1 MRKYFSL
8 AATIFLVVAGYATA
22 QDSPQAP
29 VTEKPAASA
38 PSKSAQGQV
47 AAPATEKQSASAG
60 AASAQDKAAQPVA
73 DKPAGTAGG
82 GDAHAAKAQPVQPEP
97 GYVIGPE
104 DVLEIEVWQ
113 EKEFSREVPVRPDG
127 KITLPL
133 LNDIQA
139 AGLTPNELAGS
150 ISKML
155 EKYVTGPQ
163 VTVIVGQ
170 IRSRVIYIS
179 GEVNKPGA
187 LPLLTKMTVLQAI
200 SMVGGPNQLAN
211 AKKIYVLRT
220 ENGKQV
226 RYPFNYKEAIKGRD
240 LNQNILLKPGDTI
253 VVP

>member
-1 MRKYFSL
+1 MRKYFGLVAALIL
-8 AATIFLVVAGYATA
+8 AAAGSAVAQEPAK
-22 QDSPQAP
+22 AP

-38 PSKSAQGQV
+38 ASTPAQGQV
-47 AAPATEKQSASAG
+47 TAPATVKQSASAG
-60 AASAQDKAAQPVA
+60 AASAQDKAGQPVA
-73 DKPAGTAGG
+73 DKPAGTVGQ
-82 GDAHAAKAQPVQPEP
+82 DKAHAAKAQSIQLDP

-104 DVLEIEVWQ
+104 DVLAIEVWQ
-113 EKEFSREVPVRPDG
+113 EKEFSRETPVRPDG

-139 AGLTPNELAGS
+139 AGMTPTELAAS
-150 ISKML
+150 IAKAL
-155 EKYVTGPQ
+155 EKFVTSPQ
-163 VTVIVGQ
+163 VTVIVAQ
-170 IRSRVIYIS
+170 IRSRMIYIS

-187 LPLLTKMTVLQAI
+187 LPLLTSMTVLQAI

-211 AKKIYVLRT
+211 PKKIYVLRT

-226 RYPFNYKEAIKGRD
+226 RYPFNYKEAIKGKD

>member
-8 AATIFLVVAGYATA
+8 VAALLMAAAGSAAA
-22 QDSPQAP
+22 QEPAKAP
-29 VTEKPAASA
+29 VTQKPAASA
-38 PSKSAQGQV
+38 ASTPAQGQV
-47 AAPATEKQSASAG
+47 STPATEKQSESASAV
-60 AASAQDKAAQPVA
+60 SAQDKTAQPIA
-73 DKPAGTAGG
+73 DKPAGKAGG
-82 GDAHAAKAQPVQPEP
+82 DVAHAAKAQPIQLDS

-104 DVLEIEVWQ
+104 DVLDIEVWQ

-139 AGLTPNELAGS
+139 AGMTPNELAAS
-150 ISKML
+150 IAKLL

-170 IRSRVIYIS
+170 IRSRLIYIS

-187 LPLLTKMTVLQAI
+187 LPLLTNMTVLQAI

-226 RYPFNYKEAIKGRD
+226 VHPFNYKEAIKGKD